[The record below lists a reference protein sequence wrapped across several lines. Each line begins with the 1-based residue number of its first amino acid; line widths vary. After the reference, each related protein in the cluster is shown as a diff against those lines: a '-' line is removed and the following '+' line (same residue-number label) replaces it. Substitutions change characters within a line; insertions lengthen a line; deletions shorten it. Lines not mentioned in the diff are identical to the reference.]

1 MARFLCTTVTMATAC
16 ILAGTAGAQ
25 TVAITNAAPGAG
37 HLTANVDAY
46 GSYGN
51 MNAAY
56 LDSFEPTGST
66 RNGPTFSA
74 GFMLFS
80 GTNRVAWTSMPELLA
95 TYPTPTWTTAVTT
108 PVANSGANTATS
120 AFDVRTVAGGP
131 ILSVNLTQTVSAAV
145 AGVAALTQRYQIT
158 NTSGAAQSLIFTR
171 NWDMDLVWDSNF
183 LGDHVS
189 SNNVPNWVTAHE
201 PGSTVQ
207 AVTIGSAGGGIAHSF
222 YYAGKQGHTPSGG
235 GPAMGFGT
243 DVQIWNN
250 FGLPT
255 TWQNYIPNV
264 GYNTNGDSGFVNT
277 DAFMGLEW
285 RVSLGIGASTTI
297 AVDSVY
303 GSMVPEPATMAV
315 LGLGALALIRRRR
328 AK

>member
-1 MARFLCTTVTMATAC
+1 MARFAC
-16 ILAGTAGAQ
+16 SSLTLAAALLFAGAANAQ
-25 TVAITNAAPGAG
+25 TVSITNAAPGAG
-37 HLTANVDAY
+37 HLTANVDAF

-56 LDSFEPTGST
+56 LDSFEPTGSA
-66 RNGPTFSA
+66 RNSPTFSA

-80 GTNRVAWTSMPELLA
+80 GTNRVAWSSMPELLA

-108 PVANSGANTATS
+108 PVFNSGANTAQS
-120 AFDVRTVAGGP
+120 AFDVRSAAGGP
-131 ILSVNLTQTVSAAV
+131 ILSVNLTQTVSAAA
-145 AGVAALTQRYQIT
+145 AGVAVLTQTYGIT
-158 NTSGAAQSLIFTR
+158 NTSGVAQELIFTR
-171 NWDMDLVWDSNF
+171 NWDMDLVWDGNF

-189 SNNVPNWVTAHE
+189 SNSVPGWVSAHE

-207 AVTIGSAGGGIAHSF
+207 GVTLGRSAGGIANSF

-243 DVQIWNN
+243 DVQIWNA

-255 TWQNYIPNV
+255 SWQNYIPNV
-264 GYNTNGDSGFVNT
+264 GYNTNGDSGFLNT
-277 DAFMGLEW
+277 DAFVGLEW

-297 AVDSVY
+297 AVDSIY
-303 GSMVPEPATMAV
+303 GSVVPEPATMAV
-315 LGLGALALIRRRR
+315 LGLGALALVRRRR
-328 AK
+328 TK